1 MVILL
6 AGWGLLGFGDLG
18 CVFWLSYSRLVGS
31 LSLSL
36 LSISSGSLD
45 VALGRRR
52 TVRVIV
58 WVRQELLQS
67 QSVHLLQ

>member
-1 MVILL
+1 MVTLL
-6 AGWGLLGFGDLG
+6 AGWGLVRFGDG
-18 CVFWLSYSRLVGS
+18 CVVWLSCSRLVGS

-58 WVRQELLQS
+58 WVRQELSQS
-67 QSVHLLQ
+67 QYVHLLQ